1 MVFFFSHHDILI
13 SETWW
18 RRNLFDVMLICGML
32 CCFPPDP
39 ADEMAVRQRIFN
51 STSPFS
57 GSTQVKLKGSYPS
70 CSADQE
76 AEEEEE
82 EGQDSKMGYIAR
94 LNPLIN
100 KLLTHGTAEQVGE
113 MPLKTST
120 FIAQAEC
127 NYFPFL
133 FKSNSPL
140 CVNCDINIWF
150 SQVNHRTLKRFVRP
164 ILNLLSPPL
173 TASPAGMTLPP
184 PSASSFKD
192 LEENSVSF

>member
-1 MVFFFSHHDILI
+1 M
-13 SETWW
+13 
-18 RRNLFDVMLICGML
+18 RNWFDVMLICGML

-82 EGQDSKMGYIAR
+82 EGQDSKMGYIH
-94 LNPLIN
+94 PLIN

-133 FKSNSPL
+133 FKRNSPL
-140 CVNCDINIWF
+140 CVSCTLIF
-150 SQVNHRTLKRFVRP
+150 GFHR
-164 ILNLLSPPL
+164 
-173 TASPAGMTLPP
+173 
-184 PSASSFKD
+184 
-192 LEENSVSF
+192 

>member
-1 MVFFFSHHDILI
+1 MFVLSHHDIPI
-13 SETWW
+13 SEKWW
-18 RRNLFDVMLICGML
+18 VRNWFDVMLICGML

-57 GSTQVKLKGSYPS
+57 GSKLKGSYPS

-82 EGQDSKMGYIAR
+82 EGQDSKMEYAAH

-100 KLLTHGTAEQVGE
+100 KVLTHGTAEQVGE

-133 FKSNSPL
+133 LKSNPPL
-140 CVNCDINIWF
+140 CVNCTLIF
-150 SQVNHRTLKRFVRP
+150 GFHRWITG
-164 ILNLLSPPL
+164 LS
-173 TASPAGMTLPP
+173 S
-184 PSASSFKD
+184 D
-192 LEENSVSF
+192 LSVLF

>member
-1 MVFFFSHHDILI
+1 M
-13 SETWW
+13 
-18 RRNLFDVMLICGML
+18 RNWFDVMLICGML

-57 GSTQVKLKGSYPS
+57 GSTEVKLKGSYPS

-127 NYFPFL
+127 NYFPF
-133 FKSNSPL
+133 F
-140 CVNCDINIWF
+140 
-150 SQVNHRTLKRFVRP
+150 
-164 ILNLLSPPL
+164 LSV
-173 TASPAGMTLPP
+173 
-184 PSASSFKD
+184 FI
-192 LEENSVSF
+192 